1 MLRSTAFAP
10 SRRAAVVL
18 AACAVA
24 VVAACADVTSPAAG
38 TPAAASATV
47 SEAASPAEDAG
58 LSAATREALADT
70 RAATARYH
78 DVERAIAD
86 GYMRTGECVAHPK
99 PGVGAMGVHYVN
111 VDLVGD
117 PTLDPARPEILVYEP
132 QKNGRM
138 RLVAAEWMVIAAMYP
153 GGSPTLFGRQLE
165 NGPQLPGPGGVPT
178 ATYALHAWTWAHNPA
193 GMFAAF
199 NPSVSC
205 EFEQPSGE
213 PDAHAHH

>member
-18 AACAVA
+18 AACAV
-24 VVAACADVTSPAAG
+24 VVAACADVTSPAGAPG
-38 TPAAASATV
+38 AVSAST
-47 SEAASPAEDAG
+47 SEDASSAQDAG
-58 LSAATREALADT
+58 LSAATRQGLART

-78 DVERAIAD
+78 DVERAVAD
-86 GYMRTGECVAHPK
+86 GYARTGECVAHPT
-99 PGVGAMGVHYVN
+99 PGVGGMGVHYVN
-111 VDLVGD
+111 VPLV
-117 PTLDPARPEILVYEP
+117 LDPAFDPERPEVLVYEP

-138 RLVAAEWMVIAAMYP
+138 RLVAVEWLGIAAMYQ
-153 GGSPTLFGRQLE
+153 GGRPSVLGQQLE
-165 NGPQLPGPGGVPT
+165 NGPMLPGPNGPT
-178 ATYALHAWTWAHNPA
+178 ATYALHAWTWVHNPS